1 MYTQS
6 LRALSASMTVIGL
19 AFTLLS
25 GAATAATK
33 QQLPPLDASIC
44 AAIGGSW
51 ADKTCEISGYQ
62 DVGQRIE
69 FLVPAGTTLLV
80 DANATL
86 LLDNGF
92 DTLMNYGTVTN
103 EGTFGGFV
111 NIPNYGIINNNGNF
125 DLTKGNPLSANK
137 GLIENHGTYTM
148 PSASDGTLVNTG
160 TINNYTGALLTL
172 PAVAVS
178 VVNTENSGVISNFGT
193 IDNHGLLQNKKKIVN
208 HCGGVIA
215 NTGTGT
221 ITGKAVATLSCK

>member
-1 MYTQS
+1 MS
-6 LRALSASMTVIGL
+6 LAAFGLSL
-19 AFTLLS
+19 ACMGTM
-25 GAATAATK
+25 AMAVTK
-33 QQLPPLDASIC
+33 QQLPSLDASVC
-44 AAIGGSW
+44 ATLGGSW
-51 ADKTCEISGYQ
+51 SASTCEISSYQ
-62 DVGQRIE
+62 DVGQRSE
-69 FLVPAGTTLLV
+69 FLVPVGTTLLV

-111 NIPNYGIINNNGNF
+111 NIPNYGLINNNGNF
-125 DLTKGNPLSANK
+125 NLTKGNPLSANK

-160 TINNYTGALLTL
+160 TINNYTGAVLTF

-178 VVNTENSGVISNFGT
+178 VVNTDNSGIINNFGT

-208 HCGGVIA
+208 NCGGVIA

-221 ITGKAVATLSCK
+221 ITGKAVTSVPCK